1 MLGAGGGGKAQEPA
15 AALDSALARSL
26 DEGLED
32 KGGEP
37 EVTNSDAG
45 APKEN
50 ALESEKL

>member
-1 MLGAGGGGKAQEPA
+1 MLGAGGGRKAQEPA
-15 AALDSALARSL
+15 VALDSALAWSL

-32 KGGEP
+32 EGGES
-37 EVTNSDAG
+37 EDTNSDAG